1 MEYRLL
7 TCRGQDGAGRCRRT
21 PATTGGGAPAGR
33 ARTWG
38 RKHLSATVGSA
49 RGPSAAFPERP
60 VCILIAA
67 LGGEGG
73 GVLADWIVHAATAQ
87 GFPVQATSI
96 PGVAQRTGATT
107 YYLEVYPVS
116 VDRLGER
123 RPVMALTPS
132 PGNIDVMVA
141 SELVEAG
148 RAMQNGFVAPDRT
161 TLIASTHRVYAT
173 AEKIAM
179 GDGRADGDRVLAAAQ
194 SLAKRAVLFDMASL
208 ARAQGTVIN
217 AVLFGAMAGSGAVP
231 LSRESCEQAI
241 RSQGRGAEAS
251 LAGFAAGY
259 ASASGAPT
267 TAKPESTRADRPRV
281 SVARVRD
288 AFPAETHAILEE
300 GFARLV
306 DYQDEAYANLYLD
319 RLAPIARLDGE
330 RNGEVDGYA
339 LTNETGRFLALWMG
353 YEDVIRVADLKSR
366 RSRLDR
372 VRSEVGAKP
381 DEPVHVVEYLKPG
394 VEEVAALLPRSLADR
409 VTRWAAGRKS
419 GEPLNK
425 GLYVRTTGIAGF
437 LQMRL
442 LAALRPLRRSMSR
455 FHEEQAL
462 IERWL
467 GAIREAAAADRALAL
482 EIALCGRL
490 VKGYG
495 DTNRRGKEN
504 LARIMDTLVAG
515 SAPSLGAERAAAVR
529 RAREAALA
537 DPDGRG
543 LEQSLA
549 SAGIAPRP
557 PKAQPI
563 KFFRRM
569 PAADKKAA

>member
-1 MEYRLL
+1 MGEKLSVNA
-7 TCRGQDGAGRCRRT
+7 TAGQH
-21 PATTGGGAPAGR
+21 ATAT
-33 ARTWG
+33 
-38 RKHLSATVGSA
+38 SAL
-49 RGPSAAFPERP
+49 PDRP
-60 VCILIAA
+60 ICILIAA

-73 GVLADWIVHAATAQ
+73 GVLADWIVHAATAH

-107 YYLEVYPVS
+107 YYIEIYPALL
-116 VDRLGER
+116 DRLGER

-132 PGNIDVMVA
+132 PGNIDVMMA

-179 GDGRADGDRVLAAAQ
+179 GDGRADAERVLAAANA
-194 SLAKRAVLFDMASL
+194 LAKRAVLFDMAAL
-208 ARAQGTVIN
+208 ARTQGTVIN

-231 LSRESCEQAI
+231 LDREACEQAI
-241 RSQGRGAEAS
+241 RGQGRGADAS
-251 LAGFAAGY
+251 LAGFSAGFAHAAN
-259 ASASGAPT
+259 ARIDT
-267 TAKPESTRADRPRV
+267 TAPSPAGDSGRRRARP
-281 SVARVRD
+281 VARVRD
-288 AFPAETHAILEE
+288 SFPAETYRVLEE
-300 GFARLV
+300 GVARLTG
-306 DYQDEAYANLYLD
+306 YQDEAYATLYLD
-319 RLAPIARLDGE
+319 RLAQVARLDGR
-330 RNGEVDGYA
+330 RNGGIDGYE
-339 LTNETGRFLALWMG
+339 LTNETGRFLALWMS

-366 RSRLDR
+366 RSRLER
-372 VRSEVGAKP
+372 IREEVGAKP
-381 DEPVHVVEYLKPG
+381 GEPVHVVEYLKPG
-394 VEEVAALLPRSLADR
+394 VEEVAALLPPSLSRRLVA
-409 VTRWAAGRKS
+409 WAARRKS
-419 GEPLNK
+419 TEPLNM
-425 GLYVRTTGIAGF
+425 GLYVKTTSILGIV
-437 LQMRL
+437 QMRL

-467 GAIREAAAADRALAL
+467 EAIRAAAATDRDLAL

-504 LARIMDTLVAG
+504 LLRIMDTLVAG
-515 SAPSLGAERAAAVR
+515 TGPAPGSERAAAIR
-529 RAREAALA
+529 SAREAALA

-543 LEQSLA
+543 LERSLE
-549 SAGIAPRP
+549 SVGIAPLP
-557 PKAQPI
+557 PRAQPI

-569 PAADKKAA
+569 PSTAKRAA